1 MPATYIKDNPSS
13 LPDFNNTEQAYAHLS
28 SGELRR
34 ALLLFQ
40 TVGNAQ
46 LVGFGKTLMQWAMAL
61 RIPIGWAIRPTIYS
75 HFCGGETIEGCEE
88 QVGKLHRSS
97 VRTILD
103 YSAEGKE
110 TEDELESTFE
120 AILEAIKAT
129 DQDNRHAF
137 GVFKVS
143 GIAPTVILE
152 LVSEDKALTDDQQ
165 KAWERVR
172 FRVAALCQEAARI
185 KTPVFIDAEESW
197 LQPAIDHLAEEQML
211 LHNHTEALVFNTVQL
226 YRHDRLAYLKAL
238 TEKAQSSGFR
248 LGVKLVRGAYME
260 KERLRATKIGVPSP
274 IQHDKKATDR
284 DYDAALDWCIQHV
297 DSVSLCAGSHNEASS
312 LLLCSK
318 MKEAGLAVGDD
329 RIWFA
334 QLLGMSDPIS
344 FNLAAAGY
352 NVAKYVPYGPIRE
365 TIPYLIRRAEENTSV
380 AGQSSR
386 ELELIRSEFKRRS
399 RAIRSQRT

>member
-1 MPATYIKDNPSS
+1 
-13 LPDFNNTEQAYAHLS
+13 
-28 SGELRR
+28 
-34 ALLLFQ
+34 
-40 TVGNAQ
+40 
-46 LVGFGKTLMQWAMAL
+46 MAL

-88 QVGKLHRSS
+88 QVDKLHRSG

-152 LVSEDKALTDDQQ
+152 LVSENKALTDDQQ

-197 LQPAIDHLAEEQML
+197 LQPAIDYLAEEQML

-238 TEKAQSSGFR
+238 TKKAQSSGFR

-260 KERLRATKIGVPSP
+260 KERKRAAAKGYEDP
-274 IQHDKKATDR
+274 IQPNKAATDR
-284 DYDAALDWCIQHV
+284 DYNAALELILSHIDHMAV
-297 DSVSLCAGSHNEASS
+297 VVGTHNEDSVALTATLMRKHGIAFDSRR
-312 LLLCSK
+312 
-318 MKEAGLAVGDD
+318 VYV
-329 RIWFA
+329 A
-334 QLLGMSDPIS
+334 QLFGMSDHIS
-344 FNLAAAGY
+344 FNAANSGL
-352 NVAKYVPYGPIRE
+352 NVAKYLPFGPVKDVL
-365 TIPYLIRRAEENTSV
+365 PYLFRRAEENTSV
-380 AGQSSR
+380 EGQTGR
-386 ELELIRSEFKRRS
+386 ELGLITKELDRRKNG
-399 RAIRSQRT
+399 